1 MKKVFLFCLK
11 DDVPYF
17 DKSILCRDDI
27 KTRGESDTVRALE
40 AIVGEP
46 PDLLVIRERKGL
58 AVLPLINTLEE
69 CMPGMSF
76 PILLMADL
84 ARHGGSSPG
93 NTIMLAG
100 DVDVTFFNEVTAK
113 LLKLRTRKAPR
124 FPKQLAVS
132 MEYGDTTL
140 MATTLNISTTG
151 MLVETSSQLVEGR
164 TCLLRFIHPEMSRNH
179 PDITARVLRE
189 EIHSSPK
196 GTGKRY
202 AMEFEGMLIPEI
214 EDIITRILN

>member
-1 MKKVFLFCLK
+1 MKKVFLFCMK

-27 KTRGESDTVRALE
+27 KTRSESDAVRALE
-40 AIVGEP
+40 AVVKEP

-58 AVLPLINTLEE
+58 AALSLINALEE
-69 CMPGMSF
+69 WMPGMGF

-84 ARHGGSSPG
+84 ARHGDSSPG

-100 DVDVTFFNEVTAK
+100 DVDVAFFNEVTAK
-113 LLKLRTRKAPR
+113 LLKLRTRRAPR
-124 FPKQLAVS
+124 FYKQLAVS
-132 MEYGDTTL
+132 MTYSDITL

-151 MLVETSSQLVEGR
+151 MLIETSSQLAEGG
-164 TCLLRFIHPEMSRNH
+164 TCLLRFIHPEMTRNH

-189 EIHSSPK
+189 ELCSSSK
-196 GTGKRY
+196 KTQKRY
-202 AMEFEGMLIPEI
+202 AVEFEGMLIPEI
-214 EDIITRILN
+214 EDLITRVLN

>member
-1 MKKVFLFCLK
+1 MKKVFLFCMQN
-11 DDVPYF
+11 DVPYF

-27 KTRGESDTVRALE
+27 KTRSESDAVRAVE

-58 AVLPLINTLEE
+58 AAIPLINTLEE
-69 CMPGMSF
+69 WMPGMGF

-93 NTIMLAG
+93 NTIMLAN

-124 FPKQLAVS
+124 FSKQMAVS
-132 MEYGDTTL
+132 MTYDKITL

-151 MLVETSSQLVEGR
+151 MLIETASQMAEGG

-202 AMEFEGMLIPEI
+202 AIEFEGMLIPEI